1 VIEDSVAMKYLILP
15 ALFTVSLAAS
25 AQTKETAIGCWKMPS
40 RAGEMLQLSRD
51 GNFTFDDYNSLTKA
65 TEHFYGTWK
74 LAGKEI
80 TLMYDD
86 RPQQHFYLFKDKT
99 GKWRLRKAGGFQ
111 FTKAE
116 AGECGSR

>member
-1 VIEDSVAMKYLILP
+1 MKHLVLSALLISSL
-15 ALFTVSLAAS
+15 TVN

-40 RAGEMLQLSRD
+40 RSGELLQLKAD
-51 GNFTFDDYNSLTKA
+51 GNFTFDDYNANSKA

-74 LAGKEI
+74 KVGKEI

-86 RPQQHFYLFKDKT
+86 RPQQRFYLFKDKA

-111 FTKAE
+111 FVKVSASDCTQ
-116 AGECGSR
+116 